1 MVWSFSMNPLG
12 SSHPA
17 AEIVEGWAGELVLE
31 DETRDGGVA
40 LRGSSTSFS
49 GRRAK
54 PETLPKVIR
63 WKSRQRVGDFA
74 GVFRKTVS
82 DRLRTLIEEI
92 EPGVHQFEP
101 IKFLAKDGSFLEDRW
116 VWQIC
121 NRLDSVNRQA
131 TKMILRNGKIWAPD
145 FTLPKNEQGPMIF
158 DALQIGS
165 AKFWHDKHVG
175 AGNFC
180 TDDVRQTLD
189 KAKITGL
196 YYCYFDQV

>member
-1 MVWSFSMNPLG
+1 MNPLG

-17 AEIVEGWAGELVLE
+17 AEIVEGWTGPLALE
-31 DETRDGGVA
+31 DETPDGGVA

-82 DRLRTLIEEI
+82 ERLRALIEEI

-131 TKMILRNGKIWAPD
+131 TKMILRNGRIWAAD
-145 FTLPKNEQGPMIF
+145 FTLPENEQGPMVF
-158 DALQIGS
+158 DTQQIGS

-180 TDDVRQTLD
+180 TDDVRETFD

-196 YYCYFDQV
+196 RYRHFDQV